1 MKTLVFLFLLLF
13 TVSMQAQYNPEA
25 KHAIRLTP
33 SYGGYKGLNL
43 EAAYEYFIRPKHSV
57 LIGLESNYRSRNNS
71 NFLFR
76 HISLNLGYR
85 YNFLTWKK
93 FEFFGGLDLK
103 HGIAHFT
110 NYEDREL
117 KSTFIP
123 TSRIEVLLE
132 ANYNINKNFS
142 IFGKVSTDLLKC
154 QNCSLIEGIG
164 LGAKYK
170 F

>member
-1 MKTLVFLFLLLF
+1 MRALVFLFLLLL
-13 TVSMQAQYNPEA
+13 SLNLKAQYNKDA

-33 SYGGYKGLNL
+33 TFSGYHGLSL

-57 LIGLESNYRSRNNS
+57 LLGLESNYRSRNNS

-110 NYEDREL
+110 NYENREL

-154 QNCSLIEGIG
+154 QNCSWIEGIG
-164 LGAKYK
+164 IGAKYK